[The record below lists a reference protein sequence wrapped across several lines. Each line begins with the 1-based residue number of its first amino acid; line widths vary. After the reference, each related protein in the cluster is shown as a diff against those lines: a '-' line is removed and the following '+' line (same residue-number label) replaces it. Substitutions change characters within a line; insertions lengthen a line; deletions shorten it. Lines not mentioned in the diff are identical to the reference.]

1 MYRYNKIVDRYGN
14 QFEVIVEK
22 RDGGLYFTHG
32 WSEIRN
38 NYVDSEGKGG
48 WASITYVR
56 PKLFVLILKD
66 RYYRDCIVKHIYP
79 PVCLNLC
86 RTVFGPDA
94 NPGWAGTSPMPYY
107 HDSENFIHN
116 FIVILTETDVTSGF
130 LTLNY
135 GSFASKVLSKDA
147 ECVKLVDEKGLE
159 WNCSVQYFSD
169 TYNYVKIGG
178 KWMEMLRARG
188 YGGGTHLMF
197 GSPMLGHCLELF
209 VKKQF

>member
-14 QFEVIVEK
+14 QFEVIIEM

-32 WSEIRN
+32 WVEIRN

-56 PKLFVLILKD
+56 PRLFVLIFKD
-66 RYYRDCIVKHIYP
+66 RYYMDCIVKHLYP
-79 PVCLNLC
+79 PLCLNLC
-86 RTVFGPDA
+86 RSIFGPDA
-94 NPGWAGTSPMPYY
+94 NPGWAGLSPLSYY
-107 HDSENFIHN
+107 HDNANFAHN
-116 FIVILTETDVTSGF
+116 FIVILAESDVSSGF

-135 GSFASKVLSKDA
+135 GSFASKMLSKDA
-147 ECVKLVDEKGLE
+147 S
-159 WNCSVQYFSD
+159 N
-169 TYNYVKIGG
+169 IGG

-197 GSPMLGHCLELF
+197 GSPRLGNCSELF